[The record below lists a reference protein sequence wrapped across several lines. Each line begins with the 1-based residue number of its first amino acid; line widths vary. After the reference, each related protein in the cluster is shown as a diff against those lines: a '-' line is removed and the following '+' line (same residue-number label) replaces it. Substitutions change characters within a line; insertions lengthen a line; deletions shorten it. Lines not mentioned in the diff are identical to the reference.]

1 MFILKGGALMDFSIR
16 LENLIQEKNI
26 TQKQLSAELHIAPTT
41 VNGYVNNYREPDF
54 DTLVRLAQYFDVS
67 SDYLLGLS
75 DEKKPSPT
83 SLSPAENTLIHLY
96 RAIVPDRQEL
106 LIEQARFYQSLEL
119 KSPKKPKK
127 D

>member
-1 MFILKGGALMDFSIR
+1 MDFSIR
-16 LENLIQEKNI
+16 LENLIQERNI
-26 TQKQLSAELHIAPTT
+26 TQKQLSLELHIAPTT
-41 VNGYVNNYREPDF
+41 LNGYVNNYREPDF
-54 DTLVRLAQYFDVS
+54 NTLVRLAQYFDVS

-75 DEKKPSPT
+75 NEKKPFPS

-96 RAIVPDRQEL
+96 RTLVPDRQEL
-106 LIEQARFYQSLEL
+106 LIEQARFYQSLEQ